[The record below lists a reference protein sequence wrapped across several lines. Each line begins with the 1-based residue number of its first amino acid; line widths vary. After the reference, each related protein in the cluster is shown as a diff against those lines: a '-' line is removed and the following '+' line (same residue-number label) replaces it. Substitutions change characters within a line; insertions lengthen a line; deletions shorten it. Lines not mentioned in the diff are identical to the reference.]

1 MQPVGIIRSPLS
13 HSLLNARPVLLVRS
27 VLLMASR
34 PTLLLLTVQLGS
46 TAVHSV
52 IKQQVIKQASAL
64 LDTTVIQTQLFR
76 LTVQEVISAMEQL
89 PLRSVWLATTARPA
103 LLKLTLPQQL
113 KEEESVLLVITVLLE
128 VTLPLHVPPALTILQ
143 LEDKTQTHVYTV
155 LLASIVKMQRKSL
168 PLVHAQ
174 AATIALLLFVLF
186 LIQWLPYAL
195 LITTAMDLP
204 LRKRVQPTANTS
216 PIQGRAHA

>member
-1 MQPVGIIRSPLS
+1 
-13 HSLLNARPVLLVRS
+13 
-27 VLLMASR
+27 MASR

-89 PLRSVWLATTARPA
+89 PSLSVWLATTARPA

-113 KEEESVLLVITVLLE
+113 KEEASVLLVITVLLE
-128 VTLPLHVPPALTILQ
+128 VTLPLHVPLALTILQ

>member
-1 MQPVGIIRSPLS
+1 
-13 HSLLNARPVLLVRS
+13 
-27 VLLMASR
+27 MASR

>member
-89 PLRSVWLATTARPA
+89 PSLSVWLATTARPA

-113 KEEESVLLVITVLLE
+113 KEEASVLLVITVLLE